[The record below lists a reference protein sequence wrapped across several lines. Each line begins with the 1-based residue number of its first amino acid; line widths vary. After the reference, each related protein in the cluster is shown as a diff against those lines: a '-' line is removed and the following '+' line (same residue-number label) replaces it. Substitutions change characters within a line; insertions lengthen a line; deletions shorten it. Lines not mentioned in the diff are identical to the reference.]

1 MPRYGRKYISSPDEV
16 ITSQDNL
23 FVKPGGLNTFPVISK
38 NESDFVNLL
47 NNNSLLGI
55 DFEFNTKKIKGKE
68 YYDPTI
74 IAVSSSELTA
84 GCRYTK
90 ELAWACVRYI
100 ERGGRFVAYSTL
112 GADKPVL
119 EQPLGITTPL
129 EGWHDALLIH
139 YYANQAL
146 TKTTAKEESADAG
159 ALGYMGLFTAA
170 SVVTDLP
177 NWKSCSGL
185 SCYSEKRVCPVHDPI
200 AYCAVDSWAGLTI
213 YLEQWK
219 KLKKFNFSYDFYR
232 SKMELGEIC
241 TTMQTNGVKIDTRYV
256 KEFDEKGE
264 QKKELLFD
272 FDLKPATKR
281 AQKELERLQIPLTL
295 TPEELRDYTQKHLD
309 DWQLDEDDFVRAYKH
324 FNPRSPQETI
334 RYFKEHGIDLSAT
347 DKKYLQKKLEQI
359 TVSRGLDS
367 ISEIDDPDNVP
378 EHLINLYNL
387 WMLKN
392 EGKGI
397 KAWFGPQYVDE
408 YDYAHPRWLYTG
420 ASSGRL
426 SSSGPNFMNIP
437 ARGFGEQ
444 LRKAVIPRDPSL
456 ELYKADKSQLEL
468 RMVLHCAGVD
478 QKILGPDAF
487 VALVEQSGDDF
498 YKAAKAY
505 DPVKYEKDPRTA
517 ARNIAKVFSHSN
529 SYLIGIK
536 IIPYNELDS
545 PRIKRDIDSGILA
558 VYRKKH
564 IPWLERDWEYGGGVV
579 AFTGKHLA
587 ETAYGAD
594 TKENRKRALEMQENV
609 YFKND
614 RWGVR
619 RWQMKLLE
627 FIETHGYVQ
636 HSCGSFLELYSS
648 PVEAAKIA
656 AGFIGQGQSAHYMQE
671 LMLNYRALGIMPLLQ
686 VHDELVFEQV
696 KGRSNEEVKEFFGPM
711 RAPSKLFDGFS
722 APIEIKRGPN
732 WKDLQL
738 VGKI

>member
-1 MPRYGRKYISSPDEV
+1 MPRYGKKYISSPDEV
-16 ITSQDNL
+16 IISQADL
-23 FVKPGGLNTFPVISK
+23 FASNSKLNVFPEISK
-38 NESDFVNLL
+38 KENDFVNLL
-47 NNNSLLGI
+47 QNNSLLGI
-55 DFEFNTKKIKGKE
+55 DFEFNTKKLNGKE

-74 IAVSSSELTA
+74 IAVSSADLTV
-84 GCRYTK
+84 GCRYT
-90 ELAWACVRYI
+90 ESLARACADYI
-100 ERGGRFVAYSTL
+100 TRGGRFVAHSGL

-119 EQPLGITTPL
+119 EGPLGITTPL
-129 EGWHDALLIH
+129 EAWEDSMVVH

-146 TKTTAKEESADAG
+146 TKTTSKESSDDAG
-159 ALGYMGLFTAA
+159 ALGYMSLFTAA
-170 SVVTDLP
+170 SLVTDLP
-177 NWKSCSGL
+177 NWKSCTGL
-185 SCYSEKRVCPVHDPI
+185 SCFSEKRVCPVHDPI
-200 AYCAVDSWAGLTI
+200 SYCAVDSWAGLMI

-219 KLKKFNFSYDFYR
+219 KLNKFNFSYDFYR
-232 SKMELGEIC
+232 SKMQLAKIC
-241 TTMQTNGVKIDTRYV
+241 TEMQINGVKIDSNYV

-264 QKKELLFD
+264 QAKELLFD

-281 AQKELERLQIPLTL
+281 AQRELERLGVPLTL
-295 TPEELRDYTQKHLD
+295 SPEELREVSSKYGI
-309 DWQLDEDDFVRAYKH
+309 DWQLDEDDFERAYKH
-324 FNPRSPQETI
+324 FNPRSPQAIIE
-334 RYFKEHGIDLSAT
+334 YFSKNGVKLEKT
-347 DKKYLQKKLEQI
+347 DKKYIQKKLEKTAKEHGFASI
-359 TVSRGLDS
+359 ADLESAEALPEWLD
-367 ISEIDDPDNVP
+367 NFYKV
-378 EHLINLYNL
+378 

-397 KAWFGPQYVDE
+397 KAWFGEQYVDK
-408 YDYAHPRWLYTG
+408 YSFAHPRWLYTG

-498 YKAAKAY
+498 FNAAKAY
-505 DPVKYEKDPRTA
+505 DPVKYAADPKKA

-536 IIPYNELDS
+536 IIPYTELGNS
-545 PRIKRDIDSGILA
+545 NIKRDIEDGILV
-558 VYRKKH
+558 VYLKKY

-587 ETAYGAD
+587 ETAYGSD
-594 TKENRKRALEMQENV
+594 SKENRKRALDMQENV

-619 RWQMKLLE
+619 RWQMKLTE
-627 FIETHGYVQ
+627 FIEANHYVQ

-648 PVEAAKIA
+648 PAEAAKIA
-656 AGFIGQGQSAHYMQE
+656 AGYIGQGQSAHYMQE
-671 LMLNYRALGIMPLLQ
+671 LMLNYDNLGITPLLQ
-686 VHDELVFEQV
+686 VHDELVFEQP
-696 KGRSNEEVKEFFGPM
+696 KGRSDKEVLEFFRPM
-711 RAPSKLFDGFS
+711 REPSRLFDGFS

>member
-16 ITSQDNL
+16 ITSQDSL
-23 FVKPGGLNTFPVISK
+23 FVKPGGLNIFPVISK
-38 NESDFVNLL
+38 NEKDFIDLL
-47 NNNSLLGI
+47 HNNSLLGI
-55 DFEFNTKKIKGKE
+55 DFEFNTKKINGKE

-74 IAVSSSELTA
+74 IAVSSEALTV
-84 GCRYTK
+84 GCRYT
-90 ELAWACVRYI
+90 ESLARACVDYI
-100 ERGGRFVAYSTL
+100 ARGGRFVAHSGL

-119 EQPLGITTPL
+119 EGPLGVTTPL
-129 EGWHDALLIH
+129 NAWEDSMVVH

-146 TKTTAKEESADAG
+146 TKTTSKDASDDAG
-159 ALGYMGLFTAA
+159 ALGYMSLFTAA
-170 SVVTDLP
+170 SLVTDLP
-177 NWKSCSGL
+177 NWKNCVNLDCFSSG
-185 SCYSEKRVCPVHDPI
+185 RVCPTHRPI
-200 AYCAVDSWAGLTI
+200 DYCAVDSWAGLII

-241 TTMQTNGVKIDTRYV
+241 TTMQTNGVKIDTEYV
-256 KEFDEKGE
+256 KEFDSKGE

-272 FDLKPATKR
+272 FDLKPATKK
-281 AQKELERLQIPLTL
+281 AQRELERLNVPLTL
-295 TPEELRDYTQKHLD
+295 TPEELREFAIKHGQ
-309 DWQLDEDDFVRAYKH
+309 DWCLDEDDFERAYKH
-324 FNPRSPQETI
+324 FNPRSPQGITE
-334 RYFKEHGIDLSAT
+334 YFKKHGITLDKT
-347 DKKYLQKKLEQI
+347 DKKYLQKKLEKLA
-359 TVSRGLDS
+359 VSHGFSSINDFDS
-367 ISEIDDPDNVP
+367 AEDLP
-378 EHLINLYNL
+378 EYLNNLYNL

-397 KAWFGPQYVDE
+397 KAWFGEQYVDQ
-408 YDYAHPRWLYTG
+408 YGYAHPRWLYTG

-444 LRKAVIPRDPSL
+444 LRKAVIPRDSSL

-487 VALVEQSGDDF
+487 ISLVEQSGDDF
-498 YKAAKAY
+498 FKAAKTY

-517 ARNIAKVFSHSN
+517 ARNIAKVFSHAN

-545 PRIKRDIDSGILA
+545 PRIKRDVEDGILA
-558 VYRKKH
+558 VYRKKY
-564 IPWLERDWEYGGGVV
+564 IPWLERDWEYGGGIV

-587 ETAYGAD
+587 ETAYGSD
-594 TKENRKRALEMQENV
+594 TKENRKKALDMQENV

-627 FIETHGYVQ
+627 FIETNGYAQ

-648 PVEAAKIA
+648 PAEAAKIA

-671 LMLNYRALGIMPLLQ
+671 LMLNYRTAGITPLLQ
-686 VHDELVFEQV
+686 VHDELVFEQP
-696 KGRSNEEVKEFFGPM
+696 KGRTDEEVKEFFRLM
-711 RAPSKLFDGFS
+711 REPSKLFDGFS
-722 APIEIKRGPN
+722 APIEIKRGAN
-732 WKDLQL
+732 WKDLRL
-738 VGKI
+738 IGKI

>member
-1 MPRYGRKYISSPDEV
+1 MPRYGSKYISDPDEKIV
-16 ITSQDNL
+16 SQTQLFTNTNEPNVFPRISTS
-23 FVKPGGLNTFPVISK
+23 
-38 NESDFVNLL
+38 SDDFHTLL
-47 NNNSLLGI
+47 SNNSLLGV
-55 DFEFNTKKIKGKE
+55 DFEFHTKKIAGKE
-68 YYDPTI
+68 NYSPTI
-74 IAVSSSELTA
+74 IAVSSPDLTV
-84 GCRYTK
+84 GLKYTE
-90 ELAWACVRYI
+90 ELARACVRYI
-100 ERGGRFVAYSTL
+100 ERGGRFVAHSGL

-119 EQPLGITTPL
+119 EGPLGITTPL
-129 EGWHDALLIH
+129 EAWEDSMVVH

-146 TKTTAKEESADAG
+146 TKTTSKEASDDAG
-159 ALGYMGLFTAA
+159 ALGYMGLWTAA
-170 SVVTDLP
+170 SLVTDLP
-177 NWKSCSGL
+177 AWKNCTGY
-185 SCYSEKRVCPVHDPI
+185 SCYSSNRVCPTHKPI
-200 AYCAVDSWAGLTI
+200 EYCAVDSWAGLMI

-219 KLKKFNFSYDFYR
+219 KLSKFGLSHAFYR

-241 TTMQTNGVKIDTRYV
+241 TTMQTNGVKIDTKYV

-295 TPEELRDYTQKHLD
+295 TPEDLREYTQKHLD

-324 FNPRSPQETI
+324 FNPRSPQEII
-334 RYFKEHGIDLSAT
+334 RYFKEYGIDLSAT
-347 DKKYLQKKLEQI
+347 DKKYLQKKLEKLAA
-359 TVSRGLDS
+359 SRGLES
-367 ISEIDDPDNVP
+367 INDLDDPDNMP
-378 EHLINLYNL
+378 EYLTNLYNL
-387 WMLKN
+387 WALKN

-397 KAWFGPQYVDE
+397 KAWFGEQYVDE
-408 YDYAHPRWLYTG
+408 YGYAHPRWLYTG

-487 VALVEQSGDDF
+487 VSLVEQSGDDF
-498 YKAAKAY
+498 FKAAKAY
-505 DPVKYEKDPRTA
+505 DPVKYEKDPKTA

-536 IIPYNELDS
+536 IIPYAEVES
-545 PRIKRDIDSGILA
+545 AKIRRDVEDGILA
-558 VYRKKH
+558 VYRKKY
-564 IPWLERDWEYGGGVV
+564 IPWLERDWEYGGGIV

-587 ETAYGAD
+587 ETAYGSD
-594 TKENRKRALEMQENV
+594 TKENRKKALEMQENV

-619 RWQMKLLE
+619 RWQMKLLD
-627 FIETHGYVQ
+627 FVQANGYAQ

-648 PVEAAKIA
+648 PAEAAKIA

-671 LMLNYRALGIMPLLQ
+671 LMLNYRALGITPLLQ

-696 KGRSNEEVKEFFGPM
+696 KGRSDDEVKEFFRPM

-732 WKDLQL
+732 WKDLKL